1 MRMLG
6 HSAKRSQTIVWI
18 YIINIDANDDDYDDC
33 DDNNNNNNNNN
44 KLHDT
49 LKMLYL
55 HPGVYILMQ
64 KGVII

>member
-6 HSAKRSQTIVWI
+6 HSAKWPQTVVSI
-18 YIINIDANDDDYDDC
+18 YIINIEANDDDYGDG
-33 DDNNNNNNNNN
+33 NNNNN

-55 HPGVYILMQ
+55 HPGLYILM
-64 KGVII
+64 